1 MSGAIKRGCTRL
13 YNVWAAFMMAD
24 MNSSENIAFVECS
37 DAMNSLERA
46 IKRLID
52 VIMSF
57 CGIIVLSPVF
67 VLVGALISCKGGKAI
82 YKQERI
88 GYKGTP
94 FMIYKF
100 RTMYVDAEKNGV
112 LRTKEERNSQMTSLG
127 RFLSDYHLDELP
139 QMFNVLKGDMS
150 LVGPRPE
157 RRIFID
163 KILEVNPNYV
173 NLYKMRPGLTSN
185 ATLYNGYTDTMEKML
200 IRLDMDLEYLTKRS
214 LWSDFVVVVKTALF
228 IASGKKF

>member
-1 MSGAIKRGCTRL
+1 MGGFI
-13 YNVWAAFMMAD
+13 MAD
-24 MNSSENIAFVECS
+24 MNSSGNIAFVECS

-52 VIMSF
+52 VFVSF
-57 CGIIVLSPVF
+57 CGIVVLSPVF
-67 VLVGALISCKGGKAI
+67 VLVGALISCKGGMAI

-88 GYKGTP
+88 GYKGKP

-127 RFLSDYHLDELP
+127 RFLSDYHLDELH
-139 QMFNVLKGDMS
+139 QMFNVLIGDMS

-157 RRIFID
+157 RQIFVD
-163 KILEVNPNYV
+163 EILKVAPHYV
-173 NLYKMRPGLTSN
+173 NVYKMRPGLTSN
-185 ATLYNGYTDTMEKML
+185 ATLCNGYTDTMEKML
-200 IRLDMDLEYLTKRS
+200 IRLEMDLEYLSTRS
-214 LWSDFVVVVKTALF
+214 LSGDFRLVCKTVCS
-228 IASGKKF
+228 IVSGKNF